1 MFSRITR
8 GVLFAWGFLWMTQLI
23 TISLG
28 EEREDTQDPSYTE
41 KKRTQDLYRFGLGK
55 RRQHFDDF
63 ESKKADQMYSF
74 GLGKRDSFIYPY
86 DFLSE
91 HPGHQSSFSN
101 NKRVPQQFAF
111 GLGKR
116 ILLPH
121 MYNLDDK
128 RDFTY
133 DFGLGKRNDERE
145 RFSFGLGKRQ
155 EKHFD
160 FGLGKR
166 SSLESDIPRE
176 YEDFIKRRFH
186 FGLGKR
192 EDREYSFGLG
202 RKKRETNAARDLIN

>member
-1 MFSRITR
+1 
-8 GVLFAWGFLWMTQLI
+8 MTQLFAL
-23 TISLG
+23 SSG
-28 EEREDTQDPSYTE
+28 EETEDIQYSGYTQ
-41 KKRTQDLYRFGLGK
+41 KKGTHDLYRFGLGK
-55 RRQHFDDF
+55 RRQQFDDF
-63 ESKKADQMYSF
+63 ESKRADQMYSF
-74 GLGKRDSFIYPY
+74 GLGKRDSFIFPN
-86 DFLSE
+86 DILSD
-91 HPGHQSSFSN
+91 HLGHQSFFSN
-101 NKRVPQQFAF
+101 YKSVPQQFAF

-116 ILLPH
+116 LLPH
-121 MYNLDDK
+121 VYNIDDK
-128 RDFTY
+128 RGFTY

-166 SSLESDIPRE
+166 SSLDSGIPRE

-202 RKKRETNAARDLIN
+202 RKKRGRDTAIE